1 MNVTPHPR
9 RFLASA
15 LVAGAL
21 LVPLA
26 SAQSGAPTP
35 APAELPPVKLEE
47 FAVSGEKVNSFKAER
62 VQLGAFRDVDPVDVP
77 ISVNVITR
85 EVLDAQAARGIYDAL
100 KNTAG
105 VTRSQVSGSAYDNL
119 SVRGIVVENRGNY
132 RLNGSLPIINLADLS
147 MENKERVEVLKGAS
161 GLYYGFVPPSGI
173 INLVTKRAG
182 PKPVTDL
189 KLTVNSHGAY
199 GAHLDVGRRFGGAGQ
214 FGFRVNVAGSTE
226 DIGIENFKGDR
237 QFGSIAGD
245 WKVNDQLLLRLDIE
259 HLKKNVSE
267 QAAISLP
274 AAVSGVI
281 TLPPLPPNT
290 RNFAGEWQRYDAMM
304 TNALLRADYL
314 ISPTW
319 TFLVEVG
326 LARTE
331 RDRLL
336 GQMQNVNFTTG
347 AGTLRIG
354 YAPNLDYENTNGR
367 AEIFG
372 RFLTGSVRHDV
383 TVGGTSNKR
392 YQNSRSAGNRNVA
405 QNYYNPVPIP
415 VQTAPSAITDN
426 VSTIYDTG
434 LYAFDR
440 LALMNERLQVIVGVR
455 DTFYKSEAAGSTYK
469 VDNDLRPMAS
479 ALFKPSER
487 SSVYVSYLEGPEQ
500 GGIAGLT
507 LANAGELLPP
517 LVSTQWE
524 VGAKAELFGGMLVQL
539 GLFEIE
545 RPSTFIDAT
554 NRLVPNGLARY
565 RGAEIFISGELTRD
579 LSVVAS
585 ALVLDAKQVNAQNAT
600 TLNRTPEGTPEQTA
614 SLFLEWR
621 APFVRGLSVS
631 AGGYYTGSVPVNNA
645 NQAFLPSYTTYSAG
659 VAYSTRISGTDYV
672 LRVNADNLTDKNA
685 WSTAGANL
693 LGVTFPRTIKFSL
706 TARF

>member
-1 MNVTPHPR
+1 MNVTLRPLLLA
-9 RFLASA
+9 FAFVASA
-15 LVAGAL
+15 AL
-21 LVPLA
+21 AA
-26 SAQSGAPTP
+26 SAFAQGTAAP
-35 APAELPPVKLEE
+35 APSSELPPVTLEE
-47 FAVSGEKVNSFKAER
+47 FTVSGEKVHSYKAER

-105 VTRSQVSGSAYDNL
+105 VTRSQVSGSAYDNI
-119 SVRGIVVENRGNY
+119 SVRGILVENRGNY

-182 PKPVTDL
+182 PNPVTDFRV
-189 KLTVNSHGAY
+189 TANSHGAY
-199 GAHLDVGRRFGGAGQ
+199 GAHADVSRRFGATNQ
-214 FGFRVNVAGSTE
+214 FGLRLNVAASTE
-226 DIGIENFKGDR
+226 DIGIDNFKGDR
-237 QFGSIAGD
+237 RMGAIAAD
-245 WKVNDQLLLRLDIE
+245 WKVNDQLLLRLDVE
-259 HLKKNVSE
+259 HLAKNVSE

-274 AAVSGVI
+274 AAVAGVI
-281 TLPPLPPNT
+281 TLPPIPPNT

-314 ISPTW
+314 LSPNW
-319 TFLVEVG
+319 TILVEVG
-326 LARTE
+326 RARTE

-347 AGTLRIG
+347 AGSLRIG
-354 YAPNLDYENTNGR
+354 FAPNLDYENTNGR
-367 AEIFG
+367 AEVFG
-372 RFLTGSVRHDV
+372 RFLTGNVRHDV
-383 TVGGTSNKR
+383 TVGATSNKR
-392 YQNSRSAGNRNVA
+392 YQNSRNAGNRSVT

-426 VSTIYDTG
+426 ISTIYDTG

-440 LALMNERLQVIVGVR
+440 LSLMDERLQFIVGAR

-469 VDNDLRPMAS
+469 IENDVRPMAS
-479 ALFKPSER
+479 ALYKPTER

-524 VGAKAELFGGMLVQL
+524 VGAKAELLGGTLVQL

-545 RPSTFIDAT
+545 RPSTFIDST

-565 RGAEIFISGELTRD
+565 RGAELFVSGELTRD

-585 ALVLDAKQVNAQNAT
+585 ALLLDAKQVNAQNAT
-600 TLNRTPEGTPEQTA
+600 TLNRTPEGTPEKTA

-621 APFVRGLSVS
+621 APFASGLSLS
-631 AGGYYTGSVPVNNA
+631 AGAYYTGSVPVNNA
-645 NQAFLPSYTTYSAG
+645 NQAFLPGYTTYSAG
-659 VAYSTRISGTDYV
+659 LAYATKVGDTDY
-672 LRVNADNLTDKNA
+672 LFRINADNLTDKNA

>member
-1 MNVTPHPR
+1 MNVTSHPR
-9 RFLASA
+9 LLLASV
-15 LVAGAL
+15 LVAAAVLCGRA
-21 LVPLA
+21 A
-26 SAQSGAPTP
+26 AQGTAAAP
-35 APAELPPVKLEE
+35 APADLPPVTLEE
-47 FAVSGEKVNSFKAER
+47 FAVSGDKVNSFKAER

-85 EVLDAQAARGIYDAL
+85 EVLDAQNARGIFDAL

-105 VTRSQVSGSAYDNL
+105 VTRSQVSGSAYDNI
-119 SVRGIVVENRGNY
+119 SVRGILVENRGNY
-132 RLNGSLPIINLADLS
+132 RLNGSLPIINLADLT

-161 GLYYGFVPPSGI
+161 GLYYGFVPPSGV

-182 PKPVTDL
+182 PRPVTDV
-189 KLTVNSHGAY
+189 KLTANSHGAY
-199 GAHLDVGRRFGGAGQ
+199 GAHVDVGRRFGANDR
-214 FGFRVNVAGSTE
+214 FGLRVNLAGSTE
-226 DIGIENFKGDR
+226 DIGIDNFKGDR
-237 QFGSIAGD
+237 QFGSIAAD
-245 WKVNDQLLLRLDIE
+245 WKVNDKLLLRLDVE

-274 AAVSGVI
+274 AAVAGVI

-314 ISPTW
+314 LSPTW

-326 LARTE
+326 RARTE

-347 AGTLRIG
+347 AGQLRIG
-354 YAPNLDYENTNGR
+354 FAPNLDYENTNGR
-367 AEIFG
+367 AEVFG
-372 RFLTGSVRHDV
+372 RFLAGNVRHDV
-383 TVGGTSNKR
+383 TVGATSNKR
-392 YQNSRSAGNRNVA
+392 YQNSRNAGNRNVA
-405 QNYYNPVPIP
+405 QNYYNPVPIAGN
-415 VQTAPSAITDN
+415 VRPSAITDN

-440 LALMNERLQVIVGVR
+440 ISLMNERLQFIVGAR

-469 VDNDLRPMAS
+469 IDNDLRPMAS
-479 ALFKPSER
+479 ALFKPTER

-524 VGAKAELFGGMLVQL
+524 VGTKAEFFGAMLVQV

-565 RGAEIFISGELTRD
+565 RGAELFVSGEITRD
-579 LSVVAS
+579 LSIVAS
-585 ALVLDAKQVNAQNAT
+585 ALLLDAKQVNAQNAT

-614 SLFLEWR
+614 SLFVDWR
-621 APFVRGLSVS
+621 APFLPGLSLS
-631 AGGYYTGSVPVNNA
+631 AGAFYTGPVPVNNA
-645 NQAFLPSYTTYSAG
+645 NQAHLPGYTTYSAG
-659 VAYSTRISGTDYV
+659 VGYAFQLGGVDYITRI
-672 LRVNADNLTDKNA
+672 NADNLTDKNA